1 MGSQQY
7 VNNPFFILNYY
18 AVYAAKT
25 QNITPEQCLDHI
37 ATAFSRFSESYRR
50 NMTLGFSAPMPDTLA
65 FYCYLYAQGMTDQ
78 SFHQVV
84 YDAIDLHKNKNAGYS
99 GEHSDPWH
107 NFKAVSIFFGV
118 SPLQGVLAR
127 MTDKFMRMENIRKN
141 PDFERVNERL
151 LDTVLDLA
159 SYALIYQ
166 CLQEEDKQ
174 VPRA

>member
-7 VNNPFFILNYY
+7 INKLYLILNYY
-18 AVYAAKT
+18 AVYAAQK

-37 ATAFSRFSESYRR
+37 ATAFSRFSESYRK
-50 NMTLGFSAPMPDTLA
+50 NIKWGLSAPMPDTLA
-65 FYCYLYAQGMTDQ
+65 FYCYLY
-78 SFHQVV
+78 QVV

-107 NFKAVSIFFGV
+107 NFKAVSVFFGV
-118 SPLQGVLAR
+118 SPLQGVLAL
-127 MTDKFMRMENIRKN
+127 MSDKFMRMENIRKN

-159 SYALIYQ
+159 SYAIIYQ

-174 VPRA
+174 VSGLK